1 VVNEGI
7 ELKQQ
12 ITAWQNLII
21 FSEIVINFLRF
32 IIIIF
37 LFYYYKISRNNCF
50 VVCVTHGSWFFWRF
64 TSSKSLRESNV
75 SRVFIQKFT
84 VVVRY

>member
-21 FSEIVINFLRF
+21 FSEIVINFLKF

-50 VVCVTHGSWFFWRF
+50 VVCFTHASWFLWRF
-64 TSSKSLRESNV
+64 IFSKSL
-75 SRVFIQKFT
+75 
-84 VVVRY
+84 

>member
-1 VVNEGI
+1 MVNEGI

-37 LFYYYKISRNNCF
+37 PFYHYKISRNNCLLF
-50 VVCVTHGSWFFWRF
+50 ALHTQVDFSEDLYFQNR
-64 TSSKSLRESNV
+64 
-75 SRVFIQKFT
+75 
-84 VVVRY
+84 